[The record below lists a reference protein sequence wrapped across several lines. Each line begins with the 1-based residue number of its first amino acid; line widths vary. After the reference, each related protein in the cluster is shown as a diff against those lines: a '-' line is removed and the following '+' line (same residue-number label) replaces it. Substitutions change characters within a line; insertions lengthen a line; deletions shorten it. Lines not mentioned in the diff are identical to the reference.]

1 MIKIII
7 FGHFSLV
14 VICVCAL
21 EWEIIYPVFFSR
33 LCLTTV
39 IASTYYTNAP
49 VEGRFK
55 EHPSTGAYGVLI
67 ERVETVPIEVTYST
81 NRQGLF

>member
-1 MIKIII
+1 M
-7 FGHFSLV
+7 FGYFSLV
-14 VICVCAL
+14 VILCAL

-33 LCLTTV
+33 LCLTV
-39 IASTYYTNAP
+39 IASIYTNAP
-49 VEGRFK
+49 VERRFK

>member
-7 FGHFSLV
+7 FGYFSLV

-49 VEGRFK
+49 V
-55 EHPSTGAYGVLI
+55 I